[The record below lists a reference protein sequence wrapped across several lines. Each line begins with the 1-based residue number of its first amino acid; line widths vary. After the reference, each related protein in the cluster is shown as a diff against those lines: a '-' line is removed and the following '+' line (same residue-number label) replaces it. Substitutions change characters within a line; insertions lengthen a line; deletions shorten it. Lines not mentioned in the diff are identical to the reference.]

1 MNSTTAAKTFLP
13 CSILLLAL
21 TFCSSVITSCIGF
34 CPAVQ
39 SNTARSHQSHAA
51 VGWSWSIIPPSTRSS
66 SSRQRQRARSALFGY
81 ANINDYFATFN
92 STIGNIGANKKKTE
106 LSKSNSTAGNTS
118 TSKKYIGHG
127 QIMNDGT
134 QNEGGL
140 FNVNN
145 YFTSLNNKN
154 NSDGEKSSP
163 TTTDDDDDD
172 ANITKNTVPSQPNG
186 KQTSQTNM
194 KKMTYQEII
203 ASKNA
208 RLCPKLLLTQRA
220 IQSFVY
226 LLEECRDPHSGKVW
240 SRSI

>member
-1 MNSTTAAKTFLP
+1 M
-13 CSILLLAL
+13 
-21 TFCSSVITSCIGF
+21 TSCIGF

-39 SNTARSHQSHAA
+39 SNTARYSRSHQSHAA
-51 VGWSWSIIPPSTRSS
+51 VGWSWSIMPPSTRSS

-81 ANINDYFATFN
+81 ANVNDYFATFN
-92 STIGNIGANKKKTE
+92 TTIGNIGANEKETE
-106 LSKSNSTAGNTS
+106 FSKSNSTAGTS
-118 TSKKYIGHG
+118 HG
-127 QIMNDGT
+127 RIMNDGA

-145 YFTSLNNKN
+145 YFTSLNNN
-154 NSDGEKSSP
+154 NKSDGEKSTL
-163 TTTDDDDDD
+163 TTTDDDD
-172 ANITKNTVPSQPNG
+172 ITKTPVPSQPNG
-186 KQTSQTNM
+186 KQTSSQTKM

-203 ASKNA
+203 ASNNA